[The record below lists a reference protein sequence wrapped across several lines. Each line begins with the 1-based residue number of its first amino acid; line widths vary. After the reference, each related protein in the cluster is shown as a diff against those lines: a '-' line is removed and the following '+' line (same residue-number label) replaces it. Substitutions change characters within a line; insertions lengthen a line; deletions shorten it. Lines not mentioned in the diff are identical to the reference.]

1 MLWFP
6 KNVKSRQNYN
16 PSHTKFLQFQEV
28 QGCFQDTD
36 TLQPGDPHLILSLVK
51 QFMAE
56 SFRGHLGIWRPNQ
69 VSTITPEPALS
80 LQLQLP
86 VKIRKFKFLIRS
98 LLRLVSFGQESALQG
113 GSCLKVNLTHCWKP
127 QLHVQPL
134 LLPAFSS
141 PSTAWRPVIPPPP
154 FEGLNSKQI

>member
-1 MLWFP
+1 M
-6 KNVKSRQNYN
+6 
-16 PSHTKFLQFQEV
+16 
-28 QGCFQDTD
+28 
-36 TLQPGDPHLILSLVK
+36 
-51 QFMAE
+51 
-56 SFRGHLGIWRPNQ
+56 
-69 VSTITPEPALS
+69 PEPALS

-86 VKIRKFKFLIRS
+86 VKIRKFKFLICS

-113 GSCLKVNLTHCWKP
+113 GSRLKVNLTHCWKP

-154 FEGLNSKQI
+154 FEGLNSKQIWEQHLHGGTSQRTLLPHSRDTMGCHCLVVTDIHWTEINLLFFKKKYRSYLFYSFFSLSLYLPNYFPQHLPS

>member
-1 MLWFP
+1 MFP
-6 KNVKSRQNYN
+6 GHRYTEARR
-16 PSHTKFLQFQEV
+16 PPPHT
-28 QGCFQDTD
+28 
-36 TLQPGDPHLILSLVK
+36 QPGEAVHGRKL
-51 QFMAE
+51 QGT
-56 SFRGHLGIWRPNQ
+56 FRNLETKLGVNNH
-69 VSTITPEPALS
+69 PEPALS